1 MRADLKM
8 GRELEP
14 REIIGAVQAALP
26 GMTVV
31 DLTPYVSERG
41 YGILNSLLKKK
52 DKTLYVLPNCKGVR
66 KLIARSGEPCKPGSI
81 RHTFEE
87 CDNGM
92 RRSIA
97 TIYRGKLCMS
107 EPGSPIQPLKDE
119 IEFLK
124 KLCTKG
130 NTCSICCERISKK
143 TCVVLHCGHY
153 VHDECFDKWITTQ
166 IEQDRDVT
174 CPVCRH
180 TFF

>member
-1 MRADLKM
+1 M

-14 REIIGAVQAALP
+14 REIVGAVQAALP
-26 GMTVV
+26 GLKVV
-31 DLTPYVSERG
+31 DLTPHVSERG
-41 YGILNSLLKKK
+41 FGILKLLKK

-66 KLIARSGEPCKPGSI
+66 KALARSGEPCMPGSI
-81 RHTFEE
+81 RHAFEQ

-92 RRSIA
+92 RRSMA
-97 TIYRGKLCMS
+97 TIHRGTLAMDV
-107 EPGSPIQPLKDE
+107 PGSPIKPLSDQ
-119 IEFLK
+119 IESLK

-130 NTCSICCERISKK
+130 NTCSICCEMISKK
-143 TCVVLHCGHY
+143 SCAVLHCGHY
-153 VHDECFDKWITTQ
+153 LHDECFDKWITTQ